1 MHITYKEIKQN
12 ERINQYMR
20 KADESLIA
28 LGFTE
33 HSFPHVT
40 RVASAARR
48 ILLEFGYSS
57 QEAELA
63 KYRRLSSRY
72 RKCGK
77 PHRSRPERSSH
88 GLPPSGHDG
97 R

>member
-12 ERINQYMR
+12 ERINQYIR

-40 RVASAARR
+40 RGAEHARR

-57 QEAELA
+57 Q
-63 KYRRLSSRY
+63 
-72 RKCGK
+72 
-77 PHRSRPERSSH
+77 RPNWPVSPAIFTISEMW
-88 GLPPSGHDG
+88 
-97 R
+97 